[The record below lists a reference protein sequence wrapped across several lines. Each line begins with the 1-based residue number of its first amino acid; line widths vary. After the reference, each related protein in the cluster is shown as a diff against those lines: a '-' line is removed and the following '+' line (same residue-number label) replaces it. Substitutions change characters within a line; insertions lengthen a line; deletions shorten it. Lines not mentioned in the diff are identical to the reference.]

1 MCCKMRQANL
11 CEGPGALCEL
21 AGGGRRRGLRR
32 GLGAADQ
39 SCKLQQLLS
48 YYQIPIHSLRY
59 GPNKF
64 PKSCFLFFFFFGIL
78 FYFGVL
84 VDDTIKS

>member
-1 MCCKMRQANL
+1 MRCKMQQANL
-11 CEGPGALCEL
+11 CEGTGALCEL

-39 SCKLQQLLS
+39 SYKLHQLLS

-59 GPNKF
+59 GLNKF
-64 PKSCFLFFFFFGIL
+64 PKSCFLFFFFFFFLG
-78 FYFGVL
+78 F
-84 VDDTIKS
+84 